1 MSKYTLAFIT
11 LGLSFISVSQVV
23 ILNEDF
29 QLGFPA
35 TWTMVDVD
43 QQIPNVEVSEY
54 SNPWIIKADPENTI
68 DSVVSSTSFYEPVGQ
83 ANKWLI
89 TPAINLGDFG
99 NYLSWQAKSHD
110 PSYPENYKVLIST
123 SNQVADF
130 VDTVRLIVLEN
141 PEWTSREIDL
151 STLGFNGLTVYLAF
165 VNTTNDG
172 YKLYLDDI
180 NVRKNDPVGIQELAE
195 ISVETY
201 PNPTTGNIKIN
212 CAKKIDQVSVFSLD
226 GKLIQQMNYSNG
238 DQINLSNLNSGIYLL
253 QVAISGSSKTIRI
266 IKQ

>member
-1 MSKYTLAFIT
+1 MSKYILT
-11 LGLSFISVSQVV
+11 FISLGFTFVSISQVV

-29 QLGFPA
+29 QLGFPS

-43 QQIPNVEVSEY
+43 QQIPNTSVSEY
-54 SNPWIIKADPENTI
+54 NNPWIIKADPENI
-68 DSVVSSTSFYEPVGQ
+68 VDSVVSSTSFYEPVGQ

-89 TPAINLGDFG
+89 TPAITLGEYG

-123 SNQVADF
+123 SNQVVDF
-130 VDTVRLIVLEN
+130 IDTVRLIVLEN
-141 PEWTSREIDL
+141 PEWTTREIDL

-180 NVRKNDPVGIQELAE
+180 NVRKNDPVGIQELTDIFVE
-195 ISVETY
+195 IY
-201 PNPTTGNIKIN
+201 PNPTNGNIKIK
-212 CAKKIDQVSVFSLD
+212 ATKKIDEVSVYSLD
-226 GKLIQQMNYSNG
+226 GKLIQQLNY
-238 DQINLSNLNSGIYLL
+238 NSGDEIDLSSLNTGVYLV
-253 QVAISGSSKTIRI
+253 QVDISGNLKTVRV
-266 IKQ
+266 IKK

>member
-1 MSKYTLAFIT
+1 MSKYILAFIS
-11 LGLSFISVSQVV
+11 LGFSFISMGQVV

-43 QQIPNVEVSEY
+43 QQIPNAEVSEY

-89 TPAINLGDFG
+89 TPAINLGDYG

-123 SNQVADF
+123 SNQVTDF
-130 VDTVRLIVLEN
+130 IDTVRLIVLEN
-141 PEWTSREIDL
+141 PEWTNREIDL
-151 STLGFNGLTVYLAF
+151 SNLGFNGLTVYLAF

-180 NVRKNDPVGIQELAE
+180 NVRKNDPVGIQELTD
-195 ISVETY
+195 ISVEVY
-201 PNPTTGNIKIN
+201 PNPTPGNIKIN
-212 CAKKIDQVSVFSLD
+212 CAKKIDEVSVFSLN

-238 DQINLSNLNSGIYLL
+238 DQIDLSYLQAGVYL
-253 QVAISGSSKTIRI
+253 VQVAISGSLKTVRI
-266 IKQ
+266 VKN

>member
-1 MSKYTLAFIT
+1 MSKYILTIVS
-11 LGLSFISVSQVV
+11 LGLSFVSISQVV

-29 QLGFPA
+29 QSGFPS
-35 TWTMVDVD
+35 TWSMVDVD
-43 QQIPNVEVSEY
+43 QQVPNSAVAEY
-54 SNPWIIKADPENTI
+54 VNPWIIKADPENTA

-89 TPAINLGDFG
+89 TPAITLGDYG

-130 VDTVRLIVLEN
+130 TDTVRLIVLEN
-141 PEWTSREIDL
+141 PEWTTREIEL
-151 STLGFNGLTVYLAF
+151 SDLGFNGQTVYLAF
-165 VNTTNDG
+165 VNNTNDG

-180 NVRKNDPVGIQELAE
+180 NVRKNDPVGIQELTDVQ
-195 ISVETY
+195 IQVY

-212 CAKKIDQVSVFSLD
+212 CAKEINQVSIFSLE
-226 GKLIQQMNYSNG
+226 GKLMNEFNYNNG
-238 DQINLSNLNSGIYLL
+238 DQIDLSNLNSGIYLL
-253 QVAISGSSKTIRI
+253 RIEIDGSIKTIRI
-266 IKQ
+266 TKK

>member
-1 MSKYTLAFIT
+1 MSKYILTLVS
-11 LGLSFISVSQVV
+11 LGLSFVSISQVV

-29 QLGFPA
+29 QSGFPA
-35 TWTMVDVD
+35 TWSMVDVD
-43 QQIPNVEVSEY
+43 QQVPNTAVGEY
-54 SNPWIIKADPENTI
+54 VNPWIIKADPENNA

-89 TPAINLGDFG
+89 TPAITLGDYG

-130 VDTVRLIVLEN
+130 IDTVRLIVLEN
-141 PEWTSREIDL
+141 PEWTTREIEL
-151 STLGFNGLTVYLAF
+151 SDLGFNGQTVYLAF
-165 VNTTNDG
+165 VNNTNDG

-180 NVRKNDPVGIQELAE
+180 NVRKNDPVGLQELTDVQ
-195 ISVETY
+195 IQVY

-212 CAKKIDQVSVFSLD
+212 CDKEINQVSVFSLE
-226 GKLIQQMNYSNG
+226 GKLMNEFNYNNG
-238 DQINLSNLNSGIYLL
+238 NLIDISNLNSGIYLL
-253 QVAISGSSKTIRI
+253 RIEIAGSIKTIRI
-266 IKQ
+266 IKK

>member
-1 MSKYTLAFIT
+1 MSKYILTLVS
-11 LGLSFISVSQVV
+11 LGLSFVSISQVV

-29 QLGFPA
+29 QSGFPA
-35 TWTMVDVD
+35 TWSMVDVD
-43 QQIPNVEVSEY
+43 QQVPNTAVGEY
-54 SNPWIIKADPENTI
+54 VNPWIIKADPENNA

-89 TPAINLGDFG
+89 TPAITLGDYG

-130 VDTVRLIVLEN
+130 IDTVRLIVLEN
-141 PEWTSREIDL
+141 PEWTTREIEL
-151 STLGFNGLTVYLAF
+151 SDLGFNGQTVYLAF
-165 VNTTNDG
+165 VNNTNDG

-180 NVRKNDPVGIQELAE
+180 NVRKNDPVGLQELTDVQ
-195 ISVETY
+195 IQVY

-212 CAKKIDQVSVFSLD
+212 CDKEINQVSVFSLE
-226 GKLIQQMNYSNG
+226 GKLITME
-238 DQINLSNLNSGIYLL
+238 
-253 QVAISGSSKTIRI
+253 
-266 IKQ
+266 IK